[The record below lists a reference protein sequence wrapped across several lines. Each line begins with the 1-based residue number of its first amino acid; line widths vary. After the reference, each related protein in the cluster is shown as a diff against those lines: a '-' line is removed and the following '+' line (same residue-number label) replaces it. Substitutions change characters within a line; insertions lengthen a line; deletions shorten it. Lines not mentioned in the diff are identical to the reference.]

1 MPANSQPSPA
11 LWTKDFTL
19 ATIANFFVSFVFY
32 LLIPTMALY
41 AVNAFGASDTAAGL
55 ASSSFV
61 IGAVVGRIFTGKYLD
76 FVGRRR
82 LVIISLG
89 IYVAL
94 GLAYVLAD
102 GLPLFVALRTVH
114 GFGFGT
120 SATVI
125 AASVMSMIPPARR
138 AEGTGYFGIS
148 GTIATAIGPLLA
160 LTIADRFSYDAL
172 FITASVVALLALLVA
187 LTITFPEREVS
198 QAERES
204 KWSLSLGT
212 LVDAH
217 TVPIASIMLL
227 AGFAYSGVLSFLA
240 NYAQQ
245 ADLVSSASLFF
256 LVYAIAVF
264 ISRLFIGRI
273 QDRRGDNIVIYPIF
287 ASFVAGF
294 VMLGVSSQAWHILL
308 AAVFM
313 GFGFGALMPALQSV
327 ITAKSPLPRVGL
339 ATATFFLML
348 DIGTGIGPI
357 VLGLAIPH
365 LGYQGM
371 YFLLAGIIVVAA
383 ALYAAVHGRFARTA

>member
-217 TVPIASIMLL
+217 TVPVASIMLL

-365 LGYQGM
+365 LGYHGM

>member
-76 FVGRRR
+76 FVCRRR

-94 GLAYVLAD
+94 GLAYILAD

-217 TVPIASIMLL
+217 TVPVASIMLL

-371 YFLLAGIIVVAA
+371 YFLLAGIIVVAS

>member
-32 LLIPTMALY
+32 LLIPAMALY

-217 TVPIASIMLL
+217 TVPVASIMLL

-371 YFLLAGIIVVAA
+371 YFLLAGIIVVAS

>member
-11 LWTKDFTL
+11 LWTKNFTL

-217 TVPIASIMLL
+217 TVPVASIMLL

-371 YFLLAGIIVVAA
+371 YFLLAGIIVVAS

>member
-217 TVPIASIMLL
+217 TVPVASIMLL

-371 YFLLAGIIVVAA
+371 YFLLAGIIVVAS

>member
-217 TVPIASIMLL
+217 TVPVASIMLL

-308 AAVFM
+308 AAVLM

-371 YFLLAGIIVVAA
+371 YFLLAGIIVVAS

>member
-217 TVPIASIMLL
+217 TVPVASIMLL

>member
-1 MPANSQPSPA
+1 
-11 LWTKDFTL
+11 
-19 ATIANFFVSFVFY
+19 
-32 LLIPTMALY
+32 
-41 AVNAFGASDTAAGL
+41 
-55 ASSSFV
+55 
-61 IGAVVGRIFTGKYLD
+61 
-76 FVGRRR
+76 
-82 LVIISLG
+82 
-89 IYVAL
+89 
-94 GLAYVLAD
+94 
-102 GLPLFVALRTVH
+102 H

-198 QAERES
+198 QAEREA

-217 TVPIASIMLL
+217 TVPVASIMLL

-365 LGYQGM
+365 LGYHGM
-371 YFLLAGIIVVAA
+371 YFLLADIIVVAA

>member
-217 TVPIASIMLL
+217 TVPVASIMLL

-273 QDRRGDNIVIYPIF
+273 QDRRGDNIVVYPIF

>member
-217 TVPIASIMLL
+217 TVPVASIMLL

-294 VMLGVSSQAWHILL
+294 VMLGASSQAWHILL